1 MLERIFQLK
10 TFLAMRTALAALAV
24 LVLTVNGALGM
35 GPIVDEALS
44 NDGPSSSLWA
54 TAYARSA
61 LATDDLRRH
70 RSEAQSHAAVLR
82 PQVQS
87 DPPSG
92 PRAAWSPSRPS
103 RPVDS
108 ATTVR
113 AIRPGPVGYADP
125 VGLAAASPPGPLG
138 SRAPPL
144 IA

>member
-10 TFLAMRTALAALAV
+10 TFRAMRTALAALAV
-24 LVLTVNGALGM
+24 LVLTVNGTLGM
-35 GPIVDEALS
+35 GPIVDETLS

-54 TAYARSA
+54 SAYARSA

-70 RSEAQSHAAVLR
+70 HSVANAHAAVLR

-87 DPPSG
+87 DPPKEA
-92 PRAAWSPSRPS
+92 RAAAEYGRPS
-103 RPVDS
+103 GLLASAASVRIDS
-108 ATTVR
+108 
-113 AIRPGPVGYADP
+113 PGPAGYAAP
-125 VGLAAASPPGPLG
+125 GGFAPANPPGPLG